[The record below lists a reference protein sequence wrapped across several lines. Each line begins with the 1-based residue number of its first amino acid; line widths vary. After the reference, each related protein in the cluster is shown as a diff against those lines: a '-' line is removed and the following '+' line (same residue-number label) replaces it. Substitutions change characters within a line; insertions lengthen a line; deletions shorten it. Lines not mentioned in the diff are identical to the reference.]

1 MNPGK
6 GDHFTKKNEKRYL
19 LWPLRDVL
27 EMLNGSE
34 LASGEGFKDR
44 FAKKLSFSLFY
55 KFIKARK
62 QYIFNNKIPQYTCLC
77 EVCENT
83 VLLAKGLN
91 QACKLSIPVDPHS
104 IVEEYSCSSDSKT
117 CMMSLCE
124 DCKPH
129 GLVYEDFDIEN
140 LTDSNESDGELDDGV
155 SCTYFQWKKRL
166 RWLPHK
172 VSNENRH

>member
-6 GDHFTKKNEKRYL
+6 GDHFTKKVNGEKIHVQKRYL

-44 FAKKLSFSLFY
+44 FVKKLSFSLFY

-83 VLLAKGLN
+83 VLVGQRLEPSVQTKYTIRPTFHRRRIFMLIGF
-91 QACKLSIPVDPHS
+91 K
-104 IVEEYSCSSDSKT
+104 
-117 CMMSLCE
+117 
-124 DCKPH
+124 
-129 GLVYEDFDIEN
+129 
-140 LTDSNESDGELDDGV
+140 ELYDEQLQT
-155 SCTYFQWKKRL
+155 SWT
-166 RWLPHK
+166 HI
-172 VSNENRH
+172 